1 MLTAVAPTLQRWPI
15 VGRRSELEVFSEAL
29 CSGEHAG
36 LVIHGRAG
44 VGKTRLADEC
54 RAWAA
59 ASDHPTERVVGSRTT
74 ALLPLGAVAAL
85 LAWPPAA
92 GLAWPSAAAGLA
104 GGLGLPG
111 PDDPDGRVDT
121 VALFERTR
129 RALHEHHGGRR
140 VVTIADD
147 VALLDAASLALLG
160 YLAAQGTIFL
170 IATVRTGEPA
180 PDLVTDLWRDGRV
193 ARVDLAD
200 LSRTHLDTLLHLAL
214 GGPIEAGAGR
224 QFWEVTRGNPLFV
237 HELVL
242 GALESGAL
250 VERSGV
256 WHLEDE
262 LSSTSRLR
270 DLVEQRIGS
279 LSAEGRAVLE
289 RLALCQ
295 PLDLD
300 YLETVAPFGVL
311 ESLERAGLVTIA
323 FDDGEVRL
331 AHPLHRDVVRA
342 AMPRL
347 RARAILL
354 AEAERLEAV
363 NPDPGPASLRIAVW
377 RLDAGGRPD
386 PAVLIR
392 GAHLARYAH
401 DFRVVRRLIEAVP
414 GEQLDAVGA
423 LLLGEALYELGDFEA
438 AERVLARGQ
447 QLPSSELVALRLA
460 VTRAKNAQWGLCQ
473 PEAALAINADARA
486 LVSSPPL
493 VEELVADEASIL
505 TFSGRPDRALD
516 VLEGITGRDR
526 RTRVVR
532 AIAGAPAL
540 AAAGRTAEA
549 VRVAE
554 AGYADHIALGDEP
567 AIAHPAMHLVNQVFA
582 LTEAGRLAEA
592 EQLARAGAEIVA
604 SYRVPVAQ
612 IFFAANLGRVA
623 ILQGRLAT
631 ARRYYAEAAGLAE
644 ANRFAGPRRVALS
657 GLALAHAM
665 LGEADA
671 AARALA
677 DRAIGPEFGFRAPEQ
692 QLADAW
698 TAVASRQPTEAA
710 QLFRSAA
717 AQAAST
723 GHRITESWLWHDLM
737 RTSGEDVSARLR
749 ELADACD
756 SPLVSARA
764 RHAAATRARNARQLT
779 GAADDFEALGA
790 LLLAAE
796 AASGAAEAFGRA
808 GDQRS
813 ATATLRRSSQL
824 AAACE
829 GAATPGLIRVAGAD
843 PLSGRERE
851 IVMLAAQGMS
861 SKDIADRLY
870 LSVRTVN
877 NHLQHAYA
885 KLGVT
890 SRAGLAR
897 ALGSDS

>member
-1 MLTAVAPTLQRWPI
+1 MLTAVVATLQRWPI
-15 VGRRSELEVFSEAL
+15 VGRRAELEVFEEAL
-29 CSGEHAG
+29 CSDQHAG

-74 ALLPLGAVAAL
+74 GLLPLGAVAAL

-92 GLAWPSAAAGLA
+92 AGLAWPA
-104 GGLGLPG
+104 GGLGRPG
-111 PDDPDGRVDT
+111 ADGHVNT
-121 VALFERTR
+121 VTLFEQTR
-129 RALHEHHGGRR
+129 RALHEHHRGRR
-140 VVTIADD
+140 LVTVADD

-170 IATVRTGEPA
+170 IATVRTGEPV
-180 PDLVTDLWRDGRV
+180 PDLVTGMWRDGRV

-224 QFWEVTRGNPLFV
+224 RFWEVTRGNPLYV

-270 DLVEQRIGS
+270 DLVEQRIEG
-279 LSAEGRAVLE
+279 LPAEARSVVE

-295 PLDLD
+295 PLDLG
-300 YLETVAPFGVL
+300 YLETVTPLGVL
-311 ESLERAGLVTIA
+311 ESLERAGLVTIGVPDEEA
-323 FDDGEVRL
+323 RL
-331 AHPLHRDVVRA
+331 AHPLQGEVVRA

-354 AEAERLEAV
+354 AEAERLEAM

-386 PAVLIR
+386 PAILVR

-401 DFRVVRRLIEAVP
+401 DFRLVRRLIEAVP

-438 AERVLARGQ
+438 AEGILARGQ
-447 QLPSSELVALRLA
+447 QLARDEHVALRLA

-473 PEAALAINADARA
+473 SEAALAINAEGRA
-486 LVSSPPL
+486 VVTAPQLA
-493 VEELVADEASIL
+493 EELVADEASIL
-505 TFSGRPDRALD
+505 TFSGRPDRALAA
-516 VLEGITGRDR
+516 LESLTRGDR
-526 RTRVVR
+526 RTQVVR
-532 AIAGAPAL
+532 AIAAAPAL

-549 VRVAE
+549 LSVAK
-554 AGYADHIALGDEP
+554 AGYADHVALGDELG
-567 AIAHPAMHLVNQVFA
+567 IAHPAMHIVNQVFA
-582 LTEAGRLAEA
+582 LTEAGSLAEA
-592 EQLARAGAEIVA
+592 EQLARAGADIVA
-604 SYRVPVAQ
+604 SYRVPIAQ
-612 IFFAANLGRVA
+612 IFFAANRGRVA

-644 ANRFAGPRRVALS
+644 ANRFAGPRRIALS

-665 LGEADA
+665 LGDADA

-677 DRAIGPEFGFRAPEQ
+677 ERATGPEFGFRGPEQ

-698 TAVASRQPTEAA
+698 TAVAARQPMKAA
-710 QLFRSAA
+710 ELFRSAA

-737 RTSGEDVSARLR
+737 RTSGEDASARLR
-749 ELADACD
+749 ELADVCD

-764 RHAAATRARNARQLT
+764 RHAAAARARDASELAA
-779 GAADDFEALGA
+779 AADDFEALGA

-796 AASGAAEAFGRA
+796 AASAAAEAFGRA
-808 GDQRS
+808 GDQRT
-813 ATATLRRSSQL
+813 ATATLRRSSSLSQ
-824 AAACE
+824 ACE
-829 GAATPGLIRVAGAD
+829 GAATPGLIRVIGAA

-851 IVMLAAQGMS
+851 IVMLAANGMS
-861 SKDIADRLY
+861 SKDIADRLF